1 MAQPPRR
8 TAPPFVPFPVAPA
21 EYSQRYMA
29 EITRVFALFQQQ
41 VQNPGLG
48 QFSTLTVTLL
58 PTYANNAAALAGG
71 LASDMVYKTSTGELR
86 IVV

>member
-1 MAQPPRR
+1 MVTTR
-8 TAPPFVPFPVAPA
+8 TAPPFIPFPVAPV

-29 EITRVFALFQQQ
+29 EVTRVFALFQQQ

-48 QFSTLTVTLL
+48 RFSTVTITQL
-58 PTYANNAAALAGG
+58 PIYANNAAALAGG
-71 LASDMVYKTSTGELR
+71 LAPDTVYKTSTGELR